1 MAAKIEGACARG
13 RAIQD
18 SLPLFCFT
26 RHLPSHTVSAPMTSV
41 LALLATIATLFA
53 AWRAMR
59 RIRYFLHIFQLET
72 YKFDRYGRWIGDH
85 VRSVV
90 VRRSHLV
97 GAGLLLLALVGFAY
111 ARSTWVAVVLLP
123 LWALAFIS
131 SRRYRSDQE
140 KKPLAFTARMT
151 RLAMVT
157 AFVAMIPVVMG
168 GLYGGSTGEAEGF
181 LWYLLGFLITD
192 LGAPLW
198 VAIGAG
204 LMLPVEAIIQEGFKR
219 EARRRLQDRSDLT
232 VVGVTGS
239 YGKTSTKFI
248 VAELLRQKY
257 SVYAT
262 PSSYNTPMG
271 MCLAVNE
278 HLEPQHQVLVLEYGV
293 RYPGDMDELCD
304 IAEPD
309 VSVVTTIG
317 VAHFETMGSVDAIA
331 AEKQILVERT
341 RFDGPVVLN
350 ADDERVDAM
359 TAEADGPVWRIS
371 ATGRSDADITA
382 HNIHYDTEGTSFVVT
397 DDTGAEATFRTSL
410 LGVHNVTNVLL
421 AVAVGRSMGMR
432 LRQMAHAVERVEP
445 IEHRLQLQRQ
455 GEITVID
462 DAFNSNPVGAR
473 NAVEIL
479 DQMEGGRR
487 VIVTPGMIELGDRQ
501 WEENKAFGT
510 HIADHDID
518 LAVLIGDEQTAAIR
532 EGLDEGQYPDDR
544 VKVFPSFFGAQAFL
558 DTYLEPGDVVL
569 YENDLPDQYDEG

>member
-1 MAAKIEGACARG
+1 
-13 RAIQD
+13 
-18 SLPLFCFT
+18 
-26 RHLPSHTVSAPMTSV
+26 MTSV
-41 LALLATIATLFA
+41 LALLATITTLFA
-53 AWRAMR
+53 GWRAMR

-72 YKFDRYGRWIGDH
+72 YKFDRYGRWIWDH
-85 VRSVV
+85 VGSVV

-97 GAGLLLLALVGFAY
+97 GAGLLLLASVGFAY
-111 ARSTWVAVVLLP
+111 ARSTWVAVALLP
-123 LWALAFIS
+123 FWALAFIS

-151 RLAMVT
+151 RLATVT
-157 AFVAMIPVVMG
+157 AFVAVIPVVVG
-168 GLYGGSTGEAEGF
+168 ALYGWSVGEADGF
-181 LWYLLGFLITD
+181 LWYLLGFLTAD

-204 LMLPVEAIIQEGFKR
+204 LMQPVETIIQEGFKR
-219 EARRRLQDRSDLT
+219 EARRRLQDRPDLT
-232 VVGVTGS
+232 VVGITGS

-271 MCLAVNE
+271 LCLAVNE
-278 HLEPQHQVLVLEYGV
+278 HLEPQHQVLVLEYGI

-309 VSVVTTIG
+309 ASVVTTIG

-341 RFDGPVVLN
+341 QSDGPVVLN
-350 ADDERVDAM
+350 ADDEHVDAM
-359 TAEADGPVWRIS
+359 AAEADGPVWRIS
-371 ATGRSDADITA
+371 ATGRSDVDITA
-382 HNIHYDTEGTSFVVT
+382 QNIHYDTEGTSFVVT

-445 IEHRLQLQRQ
+445 IEHRLQLQKQ
-455 GEITVID
+455 GEVTVID

-501 WEENKAFGT
+501 WEENKVFGT
-510 HIADHDID
+510 HIADHNID

-532 EGLDEGQYPDDR
+532 EGLDEGKYPDDR
-544 VKVFPSFFGAQAFL
+544 VKVFPSFFDAQAFL

-569 YENDLPDQYDEG
+569 YENDLPDQYDEV